1 MQRRLTAGGIPPQ
14 SVTWEIR
21 VIASPDRK
29 GQKGEERL
37 FQETPVANKSD
48 SVLSSSSKA
57 ALENV
62 EKAALDPSSAADL
75 GRGPPPLYDAN
86 ATQDPPLPLRS
97 ARTI

>member
-1 MQRRLTAGGIPPQ
+1 MQRQLTAGGIPPQ

-21 VIASPDRK
+21 VIASPYRK

-37 FQETPVANKSD
+37 FQETPVTNKSD

-62 EKAALDPSSAADL
+62 EKAALVQPGETAGKRKILLA
-75 GRGPPPLYDAN
+75 
-86 ATQDPPLPLRS
+86 
-97 ARTI
+97 

>member
-1 MQRRLTAGGIPPQ
+1 MSPLEGRVGGVKSTWKIPAGYEGVNMQRRLTAGGIPPQ

-21 VIASPDRK
+21 VIASPYRK

-57 ALENV
+57 ALESA
-62 EKAALDPSSAADL
+62 EKAALVQP
-75 GRGPPPLYDAN
+75 
-86 ATQDPPLPLRS
+86 
-97 ARTI
+97 